1 MYFRF
6 GGRYIGFSDCI
17 PTLTTKTSAPV
28 SQQSP
33 KPSYDWQIT
42 AGW

>member
-1 MYFRF
+1 
-6 GGRYIGFSDCI
+6 
-17 PTLTTKTSAPV
+17 V